1 MRDFRG
7 GFNNTDV
14 TRFFEDLAEVNCAMG
29 SGASDFFLTDKDVGR
44 AKEGLIGMD

>member
-14 TRFFEDLAEVNCAMG
+14 TRFFEDLAEVNSAMG
-29 SGASDFFLTDKDVGR
+29 SGASNFFLTDKDIGR
-44 AKEGLIGMD
+44 AAESLIMID